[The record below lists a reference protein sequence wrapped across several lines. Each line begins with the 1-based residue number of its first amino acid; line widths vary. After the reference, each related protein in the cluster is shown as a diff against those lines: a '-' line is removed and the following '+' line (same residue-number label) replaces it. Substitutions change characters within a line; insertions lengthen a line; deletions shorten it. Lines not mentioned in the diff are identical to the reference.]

1 MKSGLKQL
9 ILILSKTVFEMNE
22 NNAVSRDRYKLN
34 LNIPGTKQVT

>member
-22 NNAVSRDRYKLN
+22 NNVVSRGRYKLN